1 MAPLT
6 ATALVPEPG
15 LGEQA
20 TLDPYVSVLPYS
32 SRQLLTFPPLGFT
45 LAFSVAAVCVID
57 EAEPVVTVGAFGN
70 VFNVASLPW
79 LVPPAFVAEIRK

>member
-20 TLDPYVSVLPYS
+20 TLDPYVSVFPYS

-57 EAEPVVTVGAFGN
+57 EAEPVLTVGGLGS
-70 VFNVASLPW
+70 VFSEASLPW
-79 LVPPAFVAEIRK
+79 FVPPPFVAVILK

>member
-6 ATALVPEPG
+6 ATAPVPEPG

-20 TLDPYVSVLPYS
+20 TLDPYVPVLPYS
-32 SRQLLTFPPLGFT
+32 SRQLLTFPPFGFT
-45 LAFSVAAVCVID
+45 VAFNVADVCVSD
-57 EAEPVVTVGAFGN
+57 EADPVTTVGAFGN

-79 LVPPAFVAEIRK
+79 LVPPAFVAVIL